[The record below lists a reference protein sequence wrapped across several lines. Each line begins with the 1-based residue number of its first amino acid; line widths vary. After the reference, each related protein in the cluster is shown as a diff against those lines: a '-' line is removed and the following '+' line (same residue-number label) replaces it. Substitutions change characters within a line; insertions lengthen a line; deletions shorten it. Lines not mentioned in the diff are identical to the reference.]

1 MSPIGIRRAIHHI
14 YTLMAIVLLA
24 TGALL
29 AWPDLRAQVLG
40 GYGRETLDV
49 HLWAGWI
56 MLGVPALVL
65 LAAGP
70 IWRDLVRRLGP
81 PDGITWRKIN
91 IVLSLAAGVLLAV
104 TGVLLWLDFG
114 IPLAALDASLFVHD
128 ALSWLILGAL
138 VVHIIAAWRKTVAR
152 TREIFGLESEP
163 AFPFEFDDDPEEG
176 DS

>member
-1 MSPIGIRRAIHHI
+1 MSPIGIRQTIHHV
-14 YTLMAIVLLA
+14 YTLAAIALLV

-29 AWPDLRAQVLG
+29 AWPDVRAAVLG

-56 MLGVPALVL
+56 TIGLPALVL
-65 LAAGP
+65 LAARP

-91 IVLSLAAGVLLAV
+91 ITLSLVAGVLLAV
-104 TGVLLWLDFG
+104 TGVLLWLDLG
-114 IPLAALDASLFVHD
+114 LSLAAIDAALFIHD

-138 VVHIIAAWRKTVAR
+138 VVHIVAAWRKTVVR
-152 TREIFGLESEP
+152 TQEIFGLESEP
-163 AFPFEFDDDPEEG
+163 LFRFEVGDDLEAG